1 MQILEPKNYIYIFT
15 GKKKKALIS
24 DKRGEKEE
32 KRKTHS
38 YWNTTQP
45 SVIANNYIPAMF
57 CCIEGKML

>member
-38 YWNTTQP
+38 Y
-45 SVIANNYIPAMF
+45 
-57 CCIEGKML
+57 